1 VHKQKVTHI
10 LICVCILVSV
20 IQHDKGI
27 VRITLSSGVLSGNTT
42 FVQYYLI
49 NCTILGKILMNIK
62 RLFWFSLQYLSEIFL
77 ILRKIQRGIIINVN
91 RSSCKVPVI
100 LVRFKINLNF
110 LRRHSMKYS
119 NAKFHEDPS
128 SGSRFVPC
136 GRTYKPTYTM
146 KLTVAFRELRKHLNS
161 SHIFLPA
168 NIAQNLCKLI
178 TF

>member
-1 VHKQKVTHI
+1 MHKQKVTHI

-27 VRITLSSGVLSGNTT
+27 VRITLSSGVLSGSTT

-49 NCTILGKILMNIK
+49 NCTIFGKKLMNIK
-62 RLFWFSLQYLSEIFL
+62 RLFWFSLQFLSEIFL

-100 LVRFKINLNF
+100 LARFKINLDF

-119 NAKFHEDPS
+119 NAKFHENPS

-136 GRTYKPTYTM
+136 GRTYKPTDTM
-146 KLTVAFRELRKHLNS
+146 KLIVAFRELRKHLKFKPYYFTCNYCTK
-161 SHIFLPA
+161 LMQA
-168 NIAQNLCKLI
+168 NY
-178 TF
+178 F